1 MASNKKFFS
10 HATVEK
16 NLGIL
21 IFLSILTVSF
31 AGLVQIVPLFYQH
44 STVKAAPGVK
54 PLNALQL
61 VGRDVFIKEGCVGC
75 HSQQVRVLASD
86 VHRYG
91 PYSVAGESVYDYPF
105 LWGSRRMGPDLA
117 RVGNRYSDDWHR
129 IHLRDPRVFVKQS
142 NMPAYYWLQ
151 HKDVSDTNIQNRMRA
166 LNKLNQYHQGEPMYS
181 EKEIADAPNMIKGK
195 TEEDAV
201 IAYLQNLGV
210 GYVTALRQQEIK
222 GKQ

>member
-10 HATVEK
+10 HATIEK
-16 NLGIL
+16 NLSIL
-21 IFLSILTVSF
+21 IFLSILVVSF
-31 AGLVQIVPLFYQH
+31 SGLVQIVPLFYQH
-44 STVKAAPGVK
+44 STTKAAPGVK

-86 VHRYG
+86 VQRYG
-91 PYSVAGESVYDYPF
+91 PYSVAGESVYEYPF

-117 RVGNRYSDDWHR
+117 RVGGRYSDDWHR
-129 IHLRDPRVFVKQS
+129 IHLRDPRMVVKQS

-151 HKDVSDTNIQNRMRA
+151 HKDVSNTNIQNRMIA
-166 LNKLNQYHQGEPMYS
+166 FNKLNQFHQGEPMYS

-210 GYVTALRQQEIK
+210 GYVTALREQEIK
-222 GKQ
+222 NKQ